1 MEANGEVGWKRW
13 RVMCARVRAC
23 VWMGVSQWLCDKR
36 PRPSWK
42 LSRGVFTLSCCDPLC
57 FSHTQTHPRCDCT
70 QALDALLRMAGR
82 GHSIRDKENKW
93 EESEVVLCT
102 FFSVQR

>member
-42 LSRGVFTLSCCDPLC
+42 LSLAVI
-57 FSHTQTHPRCDCT
+57 RC
-70 QALDALLRMAGR
+70 ALVTRKHIPAVIVHRL
-82 GHSIRDKENKW
+82 
-93 EESEVVLCT
+93 
-102 FFSVQR
+102 